1 MTRWVDG
8 LVGDTHNLQIQVTRL
23 ETTVGDLDENTK
35 ELAARVG
42 QMDVSVAELK
52 GDMKSRRDWNETIKT
67 NLSEVK
73 ALIQGLKKECPG
85 HAVPSVTVAGLAQPL
100 QVIPQGILLQ
110 LQSAGQ

>member
-1 MTRWVDG
+1 MKQQLGTWTKTRKS
-8 LVGDTHNLQIQVTRL
+8 LPT
-23 ETTVGDLDENTK
+23 
-35 ELAARVG
+35 RVG
-42 QMDVSVAELK
+42 QMDVSFAELK
-52 GDMKSRRDWNETIKT
+52 GDMKSLRDWNETIKT
-67 NLSEVK
+67 ALSEVK